1 MARGQENLGVCVPVS
16 NTHVKA
22 GVVTCTWNPREKRSL
37 RLPGHPTSGKATSSR
52 FSERPCLGGVRQRQ
66 SKREVLTRGQRP
78 CSLLRPPTRI
88 HHTYK
93 DQNTEEQPK
102 SKACLLYHYS
112 PTLSRPGC
120 IPKGCSVA
128 DILMFHVSGN
138 CIYIQE
144 IFNFQTLYEI
154 SLGMSLQPMNRDSR
168 KFYDFED
175 ESWGIIFNDF
185 TASCQ
190 LYLNMINEH
199 TVGSHRKVPTL
210 LFVPRVFLHR
220 ANHRTCISFSECLS
234 LFYNNIYRLISQ
246 CQGF

>member
-1 MARGQENLGVCVPVS
+1 METRVLFCARPHAYT
-16 NTHVKA
+16 THTRTK
-22 GVVTCTWNPREKRSL
+22 TQK
-37 RLPGHPTSGKATSSR
+37 SS
-52 FSERPCLGGVRQRQ
+52 QRA
-66 SKREVLTRGQRP
+66 RHAFY
-78 CSLLRPPTRI
+78 I
-88 HHTYK
+88 H
-93 DQNTEEQPK
+93 
-102 SKACLLYHYS
+102 SS
-112 PTLSRPGC
+112 PTLARTGC
-120 IPKGCSVA
+120 IPKGCCVA
-128 DILMFHVSGN
+128 DILVFHVSGN

-175 ESWGIIFNDF
+175 ESQGIIFNDF

-190 LYLNMINEH
+190 LYLNVINEH

-220 ANHRTCISFSECLS
+220 ANHRTCISFSQCLS

-246 CQGF
+246 CQGFLKHFIFYLYVCVGGSV